1 MKVMTPLQLAL
12 IACCCRSFTL
22 LSRVCTGSS
31 PALFMIS
38 LAALSVV
45 EAALLLPCLGI
56 IKRTGKAPLE
66 LLYEKNK
73 FVAQSV
79 TLAFMIFFMWDCFLT
94 SGGLAYYLD
103 RFFST
108 DISRIAALFCAAA
121 AAVYLSTLSSA
132 SIGKCSALALLFL
145 CCFCV

>member
-1 MKVMTPLQLAL
+1 MKIMTPLQLAL

-56 IKRTGKAPLE
+56 IKRTGKAPVE

-73 FVAQSV
+73 FIKGR
-79 TLAFMIFFMWDCFLT
+79 TLL
-94 SGGLAYYLD
+94 
-103 RFFST
+103 
-108 DISRIAALFCAAA
+108 
-121 AAVYLSTLSSA
+121 VSS
-132 SIGKCSALALLFL
+132 IYQLEITYVERVKQE
-145 CCFCV
+145 